1 MVIREHQEEKEKPQ
15 AIEDMFSF
23 FAVVHDPR
31 REHSTTLHTLEAI
44 IVITILASVCGAQN
58 WVDVQQWGEAKK
70 DWLSEFL
77 DLSHGI
83 PSHDTFSRVFRILD
97 PNSLNQAFVSWM
109 SALAELDGDIVSL
122 DGKTIRRS
130 LDSADGKGPIH
141 IVNAWASA
149 NELVLA
155 QFKVDDKSN
164 EITALP
170 QLLEM
175 LNLKGSIVTI
185 DAMGCQVAIAQKIID
200 KGADYVLA
208 LKENQPGLH
217 QDVVDLFEWIDS
229 DRPADQPVEVG
240 TDEEVDGGHGRI
252 ETRRVTSTEQLEGL
266 ASCERW
272 PELRT
277 VVRVESIRQI
287 GEKRSLEHRYYISSL
302 GGATDQEAQRLN
314 RVIRTHW
321 EIENKVHWV
330 LDVAMREDE
339 NRARKDHSAEN
350 LALIRKLVLNLVRR
364 EKSLK
369 CGAAAKQKRAGW
381 DHDYL
386 LKILSQT

>member
-1 MVIREHQEEKEKPQ
+1 MEKP
-15 AIEDMFSF
+15 ATIEEMLSF

-31 REHSTTLHTLEAI
+31 REHVTTLHTLEAI
-44 IVITILASVCGAQN
+44 IVITILASICGAKT
-58 WVDVQQWGEAKK
+58 WVDVQQWGEAKEK
-70 DWLSEFL
+70 WLSEFL
-77 DLSHGI
+77 DLKHGI
-83 PSHDTFSRVFRILD
+83 PSYDTFGRVFQLLD
-97 PNSLNQAFVSWM
+97 PTSLNQAFVSWM
-109 SALAELDGDIVSL
+109 SSLAELSEDIVSL
-122 DGKTIRRS
+122 DGKTVRRS

-141 IVNAWASA
+141 LVNAWASA

-170 QLLEM
+170 ELLEM
-175 LNLKGSIVTI
+175 LNLKGSVVTI
-185 DAMGCQVAIAQKIID
+185 DAMGCQVAIAQKIEE

-208 LKENQPGLH
+208 LKRNQPELY
-217 QDVVDLFEWIDS
+217 QNVVEFFDWIDS
-229 DRPADQPVEVG
+229 EKPKDQPVELG
-240 TDEEVDGGHGRI
+240 RSEEVDGGHGRI
-252 ETRRVTSTEQLEGL
+252 ETRRVTCSEQLDGVGGT
-266 ASCERW
+266 ERW
-272 PELRT
+272 PGLRS
-277 VVRVESIRQI
+277 VVRVESLREV
-287 GEKRSLEHRYYISSL
+287 GEESRAEHRYYISSL
-302 GGATDQEAQRLN
+302 PGATDQDAQRLN

-350 LALIRKLVLNLVRR
+350 LALIRKLTLNLIRR

-381 DHDYL
+381 DQNYL

>member
-1 MVIREHQEEKEKPQ
+1 MVIKEHQEEKEKPQ

-44 IVITILASVCGAQN
+44 IVITIMASVCGAQN

-83 PSHDTFSRVFRILD
+83 PSHDTLSRVFRLLD

-122 DGKTIRRS
+122 DGKTIRHS
-130 LDSADGKGPIH
+130 LDNADSKGPIH
-141 IVNAWASA
+141 IVSAWASA

-170 QLLEM
+170 ELLDM

-217 QDVVDLFEWIDS
+217 QDVVELFEWMDS
-229 DRPADQPVEVG
+229 DRPADQPVERG
-240 TDEEVDGGHGRI
+240 QDEEVDGGHGRV
-252 ETRRVTSTEQLEGL
+252 ETRRVTCTQQLEGL

-272 PELRT
+272 PALQA

-287 GEKRSLEHRYYISSL
+287 GEESSLEYRYYITSL
-302 GGATDQEAQRLN
+302 SGATDDDAKRLN

-350 LALIRKLVLNLVRR
+350 LALIRKLVLNLIRR
-364 EKSLK
+364 EKSAK
-369 CGAAAKQKRAGW
+369 CGVAAKQKRAGW
-381 DHDYL
+381 DHNYL

>member
-1 MVIREHQEEKEKPQ
+1 MVIGKNREEKEKPQ
-15 AIEDMFSF
+15 SIDDLLSF
-23 FAVVHDPR
+23 FAEVHDPR

-58 WVDVQQWGEAKK
+58 WVDVQLWGEAKQ

-77 DLSHGI
+77 DLTHGI
-83 PSHDTFSRVFRILD
+83 PSHDTFSRVFRLLD

-109 SALAELDGDIVSL
+109 SALAELHGDIVSL

-130 LDSADGKGPIH
+130 LDNADGKGPIH

-155 QFKVDDKSN
+155 QYKVDDKSN

-170 QLLEM
+170 ELIDM

-208 LKENQPGLH
+208 LKENQPALH
-217 QDVVDLFEWIDS
+217 QDVVDLFKWIDS

-240 TDEEVDGGHGRI
+240 IDEEVDGGHGRI
-252 ETRRVTSTEQLEGL
+252 ETRRVMSTEQLEGL
-266 ASCERW
+266 ESCERW

-287 GEKRSLEHRYYISSL
+287 GEESSLEYRYYISSL

-314 RVIRTHW
+314 RAIRTHW